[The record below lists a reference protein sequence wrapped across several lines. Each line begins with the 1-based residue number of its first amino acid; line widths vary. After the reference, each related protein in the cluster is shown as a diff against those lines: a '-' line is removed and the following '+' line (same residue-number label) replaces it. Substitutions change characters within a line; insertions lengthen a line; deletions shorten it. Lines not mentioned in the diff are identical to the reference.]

1 MNRTKKIVAY
11 SLYVTGV
18 TVFFLYMLFPSDT
31 IRTYAEHIFAE
42 LSPGTALTIE
52 WINPT
57 VPPGIRFA
65 NASIQFEK
73 ETVVR
78 FDHGHFV
85 PAYLS
90 MISSRPRGNFSAAV
104 GNGMIDGTIS
114 VHSEKDDRTLSS
126 RINLAAVD
134 LGAIPILNGFYPA
147 NASGNLDGEIFYEA
161 SMHQGV
167 QPNGNGSAIFTIAGL
182 RVNLDED
189 ILGMNQF
196 LFSSVKAEAQME
208 NGLISIKRLD
218 MEGNQ
223 FSASG
228 KGTLL
233 MRYPIESSKIDLAG
247 TIQLH
252 PEIIRQFG
260 ALIPRH
266 YLEKGEVPVRITGTL
281 AAPRYML
288 R

>member
-11 SLYVTGV
+11 SLYVTGI
-18 TVFFLYMLFPSDT
+18 TVFFLYLLFPSDK
-31 IRTYAEHIFAE
+31 IRTYTEHIVAE
-42 LSPGTALTIE
+42 LSPGTTLNIE
-52 WINPT
+52 HINPT
-57 VPPGIRFA
+57 VPPGFRFT
-65 NASIQFEK
+65 NASIRFEQ
-73 ETVVR
+73 ETIVR
-78 FDHGHFV
+78 FDHGRFV
-85 PAYLS
+85 PSYRS
-90 MISSRPRGNFSAAV
+90 MISSRPTGNFSASV

-126 RINLAAVD
+126 RIYLAAVD
-134 LGAIPILNGFYPA
+134 LGEIPILNGLYPA
-147 NASGNLDGEIFYEA
+147 NVSGNLDGEIFYEA

-167 QPNGNGSAIFTIAGL
+167 QLNGNGSAVFNIAGL
-182 RVNLDED
+182 RVSLDED
-189 ILGMNQF
+189 ILGINQF

-208 NGLISIKRLD
+208 NGHISIKRLD
-218 MEGNQ
+218 MEGSQ

-228 KGTLL
+228 SGTLL
-233 MRYPIESSKIDLAG
+233 VRDPIESSKIDLAG

-260 ALIPRH
+260 ALIPRN